1 MTDEQGTAVA
11 QEPPRGDR
19 PPIDLVAAL
28 KQATW
33 VDAICLGGILLSI
46 VLGYVTLPLAT
57 VLIRHV
63 VTHLLVTGSITA
75 LLTGG
80 ALVFSGHLNVLA
92 ALAAGICGICK
103 FDPFFFWAGRR
114 YGEHVGH
121 FLETWGGVRPR
132 TVARMERWVARFGL
146 PLLTASYF
154 LPIPTWI
161 VMLLL
166 GASGV
171 RWRWFVLFDVAG
183 AALWCGTFLA
193 LGHHFHT
200 QVNHISHLVTHYSRI
215 STIVLI
221 AVVVVFSMIRGS
233 RQQRAR
239 QAG

>member
-1 MTDEQGTAVA
+1 MTDEPGTAVSPR
-11 QEPPRGDR
+11 PPREDR
-19 PPIDLVAAL
+19 PPIDIVAAL
-28 KQATW
+28 KQANW
-33 VDAICLGGILLSI
+33 IDALCLGGILLAI

-80 ALVFSGHLNVLA
+80 ALVFSGHLNIVA
-92 ALAAGICGICK
+92 ALVAGIFGICK

-132 TVARMERWVARFGL
+132 TVARLERWVARFGL

-154 LPIPTWI
+154 LPIPTWV

-183 AALWCGTFLA
+183 AALWCTTFL
-193 LGHHFHT
+193 LIGHHFHT
-200 QVNHISHLVTHYSRI
+200 QVNHIAHLVTHYSRI
-215 STIVLI
+215 STIILI
-221 AVVVVFSMIRGS
+221 AVVVVLSMIRGS

-239 QAG
+239 QAS